1 MCSAI
6 FIQPQQYR
14 ETQHRSV
21 GECRVIFVLCYTA
34 YALNRSVEAHFGRSI
49 QHLSVQQRNS
59 NVGRFAYKSFRLHDV
74 SCFAYTSGG
83 DSPTRLHGTFTV
95 NNRYK
100 CDQHLVYITIYRCDL
115 YRIVR
120 VLNCK
125 GTIMIKSNPSFVLSN
140 CSHPVHVGSFVFM

>member
-1 MCSAI
+1 MASEIEPGRGLTTKLTSDFPGRLSCLRTPSISDPTI
-6 FIQPQQYR
+6 FPVS
-14 ETQHRSV
+14 QHV
-21 GECRVIFVLCYTA
+21 
-34 YALNRSVEAHFGRSI
+34 
-49 QHLSVQQRNS
+49 
-59 NVGRFAYKSFRLHDV
+59 NVGRFAYKSFRRQVDSPTLTSIRLHDV

-83 DSPTRLHGTFTV
+83 DSPTWLHGIFTV

-125 GTIMIKSNPSFVLSN
+125 GTTMIKSNPSFVLSN